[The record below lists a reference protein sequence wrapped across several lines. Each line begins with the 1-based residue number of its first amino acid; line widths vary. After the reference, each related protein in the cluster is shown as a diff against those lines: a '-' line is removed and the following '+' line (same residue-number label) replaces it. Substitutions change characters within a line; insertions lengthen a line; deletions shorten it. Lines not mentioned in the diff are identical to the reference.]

1 MQYARKDPEVLLW
14 QSAVT
19 RWVREAGILNED
31 VEQTVLA
38 GFAAVHRGSFAEPL
52 HATVTYEDC
61 DLPLALGGC
70 LTRPTHLIRMMGLIN
85 LSRRMRVLELGVGS
99 GYLCA
104 VMAAAGAQVFGV
116 ELNTQ
121 LVQAARK
128 QLDSLGLQG
137 VVVRRGDGRKGWEE
151 VSPFDAIVVSYPVRG
166 EDELPLRQ
174 LAPNGTL
181 VVPTISGAGHQLTL
195 WKRSGDDFRKI
206 VFEDLMW
213 G

>member
-1 MQYARKDPEVLLW
+1 MQHARKDNEVLLW
-14 QSAVT
+14 QSVVD

-31 VEQTVLA
+31 VEQAVLA
-38 GFAAVHRGSFAEPL
+38 GFAAVHRGSFAEPS
-52 HATVTYEDC
+52 HATAIYEDC

-70 LTRPTHLIRMMGLIN
+70 ITRPSHLIRMMGLIN
-85 LSRRMRVLELGVGS
+85 LRRRMRVLELGVGS

-104 VMAAAGAQVFGV
+104 VMAATGAQVFGV

-137 VVVRRGDGRKGWEE
+137 VVVRRGDGRKGWDE
-151 VSPFDAIVVSYPVRG
+151 VGPFDAIVVSYPVKG
-166 EDELPLRQ
+166 EADIPLEQ
-174 LAPNGTL
+174 LAPNGSL
-181 VVPTISGAGHQLTL
+181 VAPCGSGDRQLLTL
-195 WKRSGDDFRKI
+195 WKRTGETLRKI
-206 VFEDLMW
+206 VFEEVSW